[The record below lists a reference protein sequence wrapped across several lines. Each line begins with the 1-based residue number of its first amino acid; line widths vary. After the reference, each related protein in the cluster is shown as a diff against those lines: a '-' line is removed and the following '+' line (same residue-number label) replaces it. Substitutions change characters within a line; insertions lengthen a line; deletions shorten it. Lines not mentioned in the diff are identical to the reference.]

1 MVKQFPQ
8 LQTSGWPL
16 ALRNMVAPRPQAPP
30 GSSKLQTLQTPSV
43 AAELLVSSAL
53 RMLWPADAWAKRDA
67 RDGCAKQMT
76 NDRVRGMEVEFP

>member
-1 MVKQFPQ
+1 M
-8 LQTSGWPL
+8 
-16 ALRNMVAPRPQAPP
+16 APRPQAPP

-67 RDGCAKQMT
+67 RDGCKR
-76 NDRVRGMEVEFP
+76 DGG